1 MQNNKVLIVD
11 DQYWIKIMLKEVL
24 TNSGF
29 TAFVASNHVEALE
42 IAKNEQPDIVVLDV
56 NLPGIDGLS
65 LLSSL
70 KKVKPSIRAVFISA
84 SSYTDYVSRAM
95 TEGALGFFFK
105 PFDIFEFT
113 TFLVKIS
120 TSGMASRGE
129 GKWEMDGGPPAQKTS

>member
-70 KKVKPSIRAVFISA
+70 KKVKPSI
-84 SSYTDYVSRAM
+84 
-95 TEGALGFFFK
+95 
-105 PFDIFEFT
+105 
-113 TFLVKIS
+113 
-120 TSGMASRGE
+120 
-129 GKWEMDGGPPAQKTS
+129 